1 MKLWLT
7 TNLCVLLI
15 LSAGVGAVENS
26 PDKTAAVRFVDLD
39 GDGLNDNLPD
49 LNHDGIPDFDK
60 VAQPAESFVSQSA
73 IGDFLNSMESAVPQ
87 LDLVLDNSEGFRSL
101 MFQARGLSQCRG
113 GFSDNEGFGP
123 GCGIGQGAMKSGC
136 VGGACVGSR

>member
-7 TNLCVLLI
+7 TSLCALLI
-15 LSAGVGAVENS
+15 LGARVGAAENS
-26 PDKTAAVRFVDLD
+26 PDTTTSVRFVDLD

-49 LNHDGIPDFDK
+49 LNHDGIPDFGKAD
-60 VAQPAESFVSQSA
+60 QPEESFVSHSA
-73 IGDFLNSMESAVPQ
+73 ISDFLISMDSAVPQ
-87 LDLVLDNSEGFRSL
+87 LDLVLDNLDGFRSL

-113 GFSDNEGFGP
+113 GFGDDENFGP
-123 GCGIGQGAMKSGC
+123 GYGIGQGAMKSGC